1 MASEP
6 KVLLVG
12 CGGIGGI
19 AAAELAR
26 AGGDVTVVTG
36 NPEISRSIATH
47 GVRVRDLDGK
57 EWSQRLSQTAVKAGD
72 LFSHGRYDLCLVA
85 TKLTTLKDVL
95 SEVQPL
101 LTPSAPILCMQ
112 NGLPESH
119 AASVVG
125 DRSVVGCVVGF
136 GATLLEP
143 GFSQRTSSGG
153 FQLGRLVPRQQDVE
167 LDQLAA
173 LLGRGIP
180 TKVVDNLQG
189 VRWSKL
195 AINCATSTLGAIGGD
210 TLGHLLSHR
219 FVRRIVLEV
228 WRELCAVAD
237 CEGIRLTKVAGTIDI
252 AKLALS
258 DDDKRQSL
266 GSLPLLVKHS
276 ILLAIGLKFRR
287 MRSSMAVAIAA
298 VESLCRW
305 VATFRLEES
314 PIKRSLAEFVIAGC
328 LFFWLPHVGAET
340 TSDEDPCR
348 ATTLRLGHEWLL
360 APLLQFH
367 NYHLMHH
374 LFPALPSSRHAA
386 AYRLLADD
394 LHARPLLIQR
404 GFAIRPEPSGEASS
418 CQAEG

>member
-19 AAAELAR
+19 TAAQLAR
-26 AGGDVTVVTG
+26 AGCDVTVVTG
-36 NPEISRSIATH
+36 NPEISRAIATH
-47 GVRVRDLDGK
+47 GVRIRDLDGK
-57 EWSQRLSQTAVKAGD
+57 DWSQRLSQTAVKAGD
-72 LFSHGRYDLCLVA
+72 LFSHGRYDVCLVA
-85 TKLTTLKDVL
+85 TKLTTLTDVL

-101 LTPSAPILCMQ
+101 LSPSAPIVCMQ

-119 AASVVG
+119 AAKIVG
-125 DRSVVGCVVGF
+125 ERSVVGCVVGF

-153 FQLGRLVPRQQDVE
+153 FQLGRFLARDRDDE
-167 LDQLAA
+167 LAQVAE

-180 TKVVDNLQG
+180 TKIVENLQG

-228 WRELCAVAD
+228 WRELCAVAE

-258 DDDKRQSL
+258 DDDKRRSV

-287 MRSSMAVAIAA
+287 MRSSMAVAIERGRKPEIDWLNGEIVRRGAQHG
-298 VESLCRW
+298 VPTPLNRELVSLVHDI
-305 VATFRLEES
+305 VAKRAHPGLDTLYGVYLRL
-314 PIKRSLAEFVIAGC
+314 IGGQLGC
-328 LFFWLPHVGAET
+328 LSTGMPTAAGLP
-340 TSDEDPCR
+340 EDSR
-348 ATTLRLGHEWLL
+348 KELR
-360 APLLQFH
+360 
-367 NYHLMHH
+367 
-374 LFPALPSSRHAA
+374 
-386 AYRLLADD
+386 
-394 LHARPLLIQR
+394 I
-404 GFAIRPEPSGEASS
+404 EP
-418 CQAEG
+418 

>member
-19 AAAELAR
+19 TAAQLAR
-26 AGGDVTVVTG
+26 AGCDVTVVTG
-36 NPEISRSIATH
+36 NPEISRAIATH

-57 EWSQRLSQTAVKAGD
+57 DWSQRLAQTAVKAGD
-72 LFSHGRYDLCLVA
+72 LFSHGRYDVCLVA
-85 TKLTTLKDVL
+85 TKLTTLTDVL
-95 SEVQPL
+95 LEVQPL
-101 LTPSAPILCMQ
+101 LSPSAPIVCMQ

-119 AASVVG
+119 AAKVVG
-125 DRSVVGCVVGF
+125 NRSVVGCVVGF

-153 FQLGRLVPRQQDVE
+153 FQLGRLVAHEKDTE
-167 LDQLAA
+167 LTQVAE

-180 TKVVDNLQG
+180 TKVVENLQG

-228 WRELCAVAD
+228 WRELCAVAE
-237 CEGIRLTKVAGTIDI
+237 CERIRLTKVAGTIDI

-258 DDDKRQSL
+258 DDDKQRSV
-266 GSLPLLVKHS
+266 GSLPLLLKHS

-287 MRSSMAVAIAA
+287 MRSSMAVAIERGRKPEIDWLNGEIVRRGAQHGVPTPLNRELVSVVHDIVA
-298 VESLCRW
+298 KRAHPGLDTLYGVYLRLTSGQLGSLPTGTQP
-305 VATFRLEES
+305 VAGQPEES
-314 PIKRSLAEFVIAGC
+314 RKE
-328 LFFWLPHVGAET
+328 
-340 TSDEDPCR
+340 
-348 ATTLRLGHEWLL
+348 
-360 APLLQFH
+360 
-367 NYHLMHH
+367 
-374 LFPALPSSRHAA
+374 
-386 AYRLLADD
+386 
-394 LHARPLLIQR
+394 LHI
-404 GFAIRPEPSGEASS
+404 EP
-418 CQAEG
+418 

>member
-19 AAAELAR
+19 TAAQLAR
-26 AGGDVTVVTG
+26 AGCDVTVVTG
-36 NPEISRSIATH
+36 NPEISRAIATH
-47 GVRVRDLDGK
+47 GVRIRDLDGK
-57 EWSQRLSQTAVKAGD
+57 DWSQRLSQTAVKAGD
-72 LFSHGRYDLCLVA
+72 LFSHGRYDVCLVA
-85 TKLTTLKDVL
+85 TKLTTLTDVL

-101 LTPSAPILCMQ
+101 LSPSAPIVCMQ

-119 AASVVG
+119 AAKIVG
-125 DRSVVGCVVGF
+125 ERSVVGCVVGF

-153 FQLGRLVPRQQDVE
+153 FQLGRLLARDRDEE
-167 LDQLAA
+167 LAQVAE

-180 TKVVDNLQG
+180 TKIVENLQG

-228 WRELCAVAD
+228 WRELCAVAE

-258 DDDKRQSL
+258 DDDKRRSV

-287 MRSSMAVAIAA
+287 MRSSMAVAIERGRKPEIDWLNGEIVRRGAQHG
-298 VESLCRW
+298 VPTPLNRELVSLVHDI
-305 VATFRLEES
+305 VAKRAHPGLDTLYGVYLRL
-314 PIKRSLAEFVIAGC
+314 IGGQLGC
-328 LFFWLPHVGAET
+328 LSTGMPTAAGLP
-340 TSDEDPCR
+340 EDSR
-348 ATTLRLGHEWLL
+348 KELR
-360 APLLQFH
+360 
-367 NYHLMHH
+367 
-374 LFPALPSSRHAA
+374 
-386 AYRLLADD
+386 
-394 LHARPLLIQR
+394 I
-404 GFAIRPEPSGEASS
+404 EP
-418 CQAEG
+418 

>member
-125 DRSVVGCVVGF
+125 EKLR
-136 GATLLEP
+136 AMMP
-143 GFSQRTSSGG
+143 WIKANK
-153 FQLGRLVPRQQDVE
+153 LV
-167 LDQLAA
+167 
-173 LLGRGIP
+173 
-180 TKVVDNLQG
+180 
-189 VRWSKL
+189 
-195 AINCATSTLGAIGGD
+195 
-210 TLGHLLSHR
+210 
-219 FVRRIVLEV
+219 
-228 WRELCAVAD
+228 
-237 CEGIRLTKVAGTIDI
+237 
-252 AKLALS
+252 
-258 DDDKRQSL
+258 DK
-266 GSLPLLVKHS
+266 
-276 ILLAIGLKFRR
+276 
-287 MRSSMAVAIAA
+287 
-298 VESLCRW
+298 
-305 VATFRLEES
+305 
-314 PIKRSLAEFVIAGC
+314 
-328 LFFWLPHVGAET
+328 
-340 TSDEDPCR
+340 
-348 ATTLRLGHEWLL
+348 
-360 APLLQFH
+360 
-367 NYHLMHH
+367 
-374 LFPALPSSRHAA
+374 SRN
-386 AYRLLADD
+386 
-394 LHARPLLIQR
+394 
-404 GFAIRPEPSGEASS
+404 
-418 CQAEG
+418 

>member
-136 GATLLEP
+136 GATLLDP

-287 MRSSMAVAIAA
+287 MRSSMAVAIERGRQPEIDWLNGEIVRRGAQHG
-298 VESLCRW
+298 VPTPLNRELVSLVHDI
-305 VATFRLEES
+305 VAKRARPGLET
-314 PIKRSLAEFVIAGC
+314 LYGVY
-328 LFFWLPHVGAET
+328 
-340 TSDEDPCR
+340 
-348 ATTLRLGHEWLL
+348 LRLNSGQLGNQ
-360 APLLQFH
+360 PTG
-367 NYHLMHH
+367 MH
-374 LFPALPSSRHAA
+374 PVVVQPEDSRKE
-386 AYRLLADD
+386 L
-394 LHARPLLIQR
+394 
-404 GFAIRPEPSGEASS
+404 RPEP
-418 CQAEG
+418 